1 MISHGDENTRGA
13 NRHVPRAEVRSAWLE
28 SLGERRQ
35 YPLRLQAFESAGGG
49 WRKATLTCEDCR
61 DAEAIRLL
69 CPEHSVAV
77 LCERRIDEQD
87 PWPRSVAGHDLPL
100 AVAAFVEKVTTQE
113 GLVEV
118 KFFVSNEA
126 AATTDAAAVGW
137 KPWHVSLRQRERAVL
152 EAFEV
157 RILAPHTPAFSRS
170 ISTRFTYQC
179 MYEYSLRHSTAQCSA
194 VQYSVQM

>member
-1 MISHGDENTRGA
+1 M
-13 NRHVPRAEVRSAWLE
+13 E

-35 YPLRLQAFESAGGG
+35 YPLRLQSFDSAGGG
-49 WRKATLTCEDCR
+49 WRKATLACEDRR
-61 DAEAIRLL
+61 DAETIRLL

-87 PWPRSVAGHDLPL
+87 PWPRAVAGHDLPL

-113 GLVEV
+113 GFVEV

-126 AATTDAAAVGW
+126 AAATDAAAEGW
-137 KPWHVSLRQRERAVL
+137 KPWHESLRRRERAVL

-157 RILAPHTPAFSRS
+157 RILAPPPPLP
-170 ISTRFTYQC
+170 QC
-179 MYEYSLRHSTAQCSA
+179 FR
-194 VQYSVQM
+194 V